1 MESRCSILQFVIGIV
16 SQGSVP
22 IIKPK
27 LMHSINMK
35 CSFFLGSLSF
45 YYQKNLIEAH
55 SCAKNYF
62 CSLISD
68 KILRLENFITS
79 VMLVL

>member
-1 MESRCSILQFVIGIV
+1 MESGCSILKHVMGIV

-22 IIKPK
+22 NIKPK
-27 LMHSINMK
+27 PTYSISMK
-35 CSFFLGSLSF
+35 SSFFLGILSF
-45 YYQKNLIEAH
+45 YYQKNLFEPY

-62 CSLISD
+62 GSLVSD